1 MSMCQFK
8 SRGRRPRVLF
18 EVAFLLIF
26 LKSSSSSFCLF
37 VLRNQAQ
44 LLDQNWTPS
53 LVIFNDFAYFFWYFI
68 WTLLDFRKI
77 DFKLQFSRKVIFPSL
92 CFSLRSMQNVF
103 INLADRFSPKT
114 IKQNEKQTPRGLQ
127 KKSNLTVSFWRTSVV
142 KYTKSIRFN
151 ATCKEA
157 IRIKVNEKEVALP
170 TKIFNVFEYTS
181 NAHRS
186 SFNLIFFLLS
196 IFRYQGKCCRGKFSS
211 PSQNFDFFSRRK
223 ILPVL

>member
-1 MSMCQFK
+1 M
-8 SRGRRPRVLF
+8 
-18 EVAFLLIF
+18 
-26 LKSSSSSFCLF
+26 
-37 VLRNQAQ
+37 
-44 LLDQNWTPS
+44 
-53 LVIFNDFAYFFWYFI
+53 
-68 WTLLDFRKI
+68 
-77 DFKLQFSRKVIFPSL
+77 
-92 CFSLRSMQNVF
+92 
-103 INLADRFSPKT
+103 

-127 KKSNLTVSFWRTSVV
+127 KKSNLTLSFWRTSVV

-196 IFRYQGKCCRGKFSS
+196 IFRYLIRENVVGE
-211 PSQNFDFFSRRK
+211 NFRHLAK
-223 ILPVL
+223 ILTFFPDEKFYLFYKFVIRFQKYSKCSI